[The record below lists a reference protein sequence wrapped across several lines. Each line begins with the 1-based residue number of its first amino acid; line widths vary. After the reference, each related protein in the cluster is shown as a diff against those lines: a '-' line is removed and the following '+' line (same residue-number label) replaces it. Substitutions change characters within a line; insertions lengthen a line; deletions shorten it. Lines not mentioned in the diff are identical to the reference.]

1 MNCIEKVTEILDQLY
16 QHGWDE
22 RNGGNL
28 SYILEEEEVRE
39 LGLKDIIIRS
49 FQYEFDLS
57 PLIGKYFIITG
68 TGKYFRNCKPFPEE
82 T

>member
-49 FQYEFDLS
+49 FQY
-57 PLIGKYFIITG
+57 
-68 TGKYFRNCKPFPEE
+68 
-82 T
+82 